1 MATTQISNVY
11 VPELYTGYLT
21 VDSPEV
27 TRYFDSGIISQN
39 ALLNQKANEGGR
51 YLDVPFWKD
60 LDADSEPNI
69 SSDNPSSSATPE
81 NVTSGIQIAALA
93 RLNKGWGSM
102 DLAAELSG
110 DDPVGHINSRVD
122 AYWAR
127 QWQRRLV
134 ATTTGIVAW
143 DLAQG
148 GGEDM
153 TLDAAV
159 TTTPGAANLIS
170 ASAVVDAAQTAG
182 DAKGQFSA
190 IAVHSV
196 VEAQMK
202 KNDLIEYVKE
212 SANSPVLVPTFMGM
226 RVIMDDG
233 LPVLDY
239 SPNLGYVSVLYGPGA
254 FGFGVGTP
262 EVPAEIDRLPR
273 TGNGGGQ
280 EELWTR
286 RTWILHPFG
295 FAVQQAGIS
304 PAPAAGGPTL
314 AQLRDADFWDRVVE
328 RKNVPMAFLVTN
340 G

>member
-1 MATTQISNVY
+1 MATTQISDVY

-27 TRYFDSGIISQN
+27 TRYFDSGIIAQN
-39 ALLNQKANEGGR
+39 ALLNSKANEGGR

-60 LDADSEPNI
+60 LDADAEPNI
-69 SSDNPSSSATPE
+69 STDNPSSDATPE
-81 NVTSGIQIAALA
+81 NVDSGIQIAALA
-93 RLNKGWGSM
+93 RLNQGWGSM

-110 DDPVGHINSRVD
+110 DDPVGHINARVD
-122 AYWAR
+122 TYWAR
-127 QWQRRLV
+127 QWQRRLI
-134 ATTTGIVAW
+134 AATTGIVAW
-143 DLAQG
+143 DLAND
-148 GGEDM
+148 EDM
-153 TLDAAV
+153 THDIATASTV
-159 TTTPGAANLIS
+159 ASTNRIS
-170 ASAVVDAAQTAG
+170 AEAVVDASQTAG

-212 SANSPVLVPTFMGM
+212 SDNSPVLVPTFMGM
-226 RVIMDDG
+226 RVIMDDS
-233 LPVLDY
+233 LPTLDY

-262 EVPAEIDRLPR
+262 QVPAEIDRLPR
-273 TGNGGGQ
+273 SGDGGGQ

-286 RTWILHPFG
+286 RTWLLHPFG
-295 FAVQQAGIS
+295 FAVQAGGIS

-314 AQLRDADFWDRVVE
+314 AQLRLADFWDRVVE